1 MRSKLKLESVQKKH
15 AASVGICFRLVLLA
29 FSCSGALLQDSYV
42 TSSTHVP
49 QVLPD
54 PSSSSPR
61 HLIQN
66 YSVMMLLQI
75 KVAVSPM
82 DMYRVYELRIP
93 RYFLLIRKFF
103 RNVETFFDS
112 GLLNKIYFKNI
123 INIVE
128 NNNKERGVPRKY
140 V

>member
-1 MRSKLKLESVQKKH
+1 MESVQKKQ
-15 AASVGICFRLVLLA
+15 AASVEICFRLVLLA
-29 FSCSGALLQDSYV
+29 FSRSGALLQNSYV
-42 TSSTHVP
+42 MSSIHVP

-75 KVAVSPM
+75 KVPVSPM

-93 RYFLLIRKFF
+93 RYFLPIRKFF

>member
-1 MRSKLKLESVQKKH
+1 
-15 AASVGICFRLVLLA
+15 
-29 FSCSGALLQDSYV
+29 
-42 TSSTHVP
+42 
-49 QVLPD
+49 
-54 PSSSSPR
+54 
-61 HLIQN
+61 
-66 YSVMMLLQI
+66 MMLLQI
-75 KVAVSPM
+75 KVPVSPM

-93 RYFLLIRKFF
+93 RYFLPIRKFF

>member
-1 MRSKLKLESVQKKH
+1 MESVQKKQ
-15 AASVGICFRLVLLA
+15 AASVEICFRLVLLA
-29 FSCSGALLQDSYV
+29 FSCSGALLQNSYV

-93 RYFLLIRKFF
+93 RYFSPIRKFF

>member
-1 MRSKLKLESVQKKH
+1 
-15 AASVGICFRLVLLA
+15 
-29 FSCSGALLQDSYV
+29 
-42 TSSTHVP
+42 
-49 QVLPD
+49 
-54 PSSSSPR
+54 
-61 HLIQN
+61 
-66 YSVMMLLQI
+66 MMLLQI

-93 RYFLLIRKFF
+93 CYFSTLRKFF

>member
-1 MRSKLKLESVQKKH
+1 MESVQKKQ
-15 AASVGICFRLVLLA
+15 AASVEICFRLVLLA
-29 FSCSGALLQDSYV
+29 FSRSGALLQNSYV
-42 TSSTHVP
+42 TSSIHVP
-49 QVLPD
+49 QVLQD
-54 PSSSSPR
+54 PSSSSQGY
-61 HLIQN
+61 LIQN
-66 YSVMMLLQI
+66 YFVMMLLQI

-93 RYFLLIRKFF
+93 CYFSTLRKFF

>member
-1 MRSKLKLESVQKKH
+1 MESVQKKQ

-29 FSCSGALLQDSYV
+29 FSCSGALLQNSYV

-75 KVAVSPM
+75 KVPVSPM

-93 RYFLLIRKFF
+93 RYFLPIRKFF

>member
-1 MRSKLKLESVQKKH
+1 MESVQKKQ
-15 AASVGICFRLVLLA
+15 AASVEICFRLVLLA
-29 FSCSGALLQDSYV
+29 FSRSGALLQNSYV
-42 TSSTHVP
+42 TSSIHVP

-54 PSSSSPR
+54 PSSSSQGY
-61 HLIQN
+61 LIQN
-66 YSVMMLLQI
+66 YFVMMLLQI

-93 RYFLLIRKFF
+93 CYFSTLRKIFC
-103 RNVETFFDS
+103 NVETFFDS